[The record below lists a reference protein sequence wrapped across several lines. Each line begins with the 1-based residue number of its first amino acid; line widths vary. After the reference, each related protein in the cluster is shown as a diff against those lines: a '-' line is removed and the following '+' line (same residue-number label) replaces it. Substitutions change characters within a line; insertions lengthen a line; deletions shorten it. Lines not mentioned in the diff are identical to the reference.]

1 MPDIEVIGQAETC
14 LRSIGCHQTRQPPNL
29 AARPAHIKEPFMPAC
44 FHNPVTTV
52 FGGGSLDRV
61 AQFCPGKVALV
72 TFPEASSLGLV
83 ARVRSLLGERLVE
96 VIDNVQPNPDVA
108 WLRGAYERFWAE
120 HDDCQTVLALGG
132 GSAID
137 TAKALIVGTTSGRF
151 DELLELLASGKPFT
165 PGRRKTLVAAPT
177 TAGTGS
183 EVTPWATLWDA
194 AGQRKYSLH
203 LDCTWPSVA
212 LVDPDL
218 MLSVPA
224 GVTVSTGLDALSHAL
239 ESIWNHNANPL
250 SDTFAVSAIEDI
262 LDCLPRLR
270 QDLNNRDLRA
280 RMALAAL
287 KAGMAFSNTKTA
299 LAHSISYE
307 MTLRHGLP
315 HGIACSFTLPLVLGL
330 AWGRDVGRDQTLQKV
345 FGNDLRVAQQRL
357 RDFLQRLGVKTEFE
371 DYGVTRAEACAMI
384 DLAMQGARGR
394 NFIGSHAGASEQGC

>member
-1 MPDIEVIGQAETC
+1 
-14 LRSIGCHQTRQPPNL
+14 
-29 AARPAHIKEPFMPAC
+29 MPAC

-52 FGGGSLDRV
+52 FGGGSLDQI
-61 AQFCPGKVALV
+61 AQHCPGKVALV
-72 TFPEASSLGLV
+72 TFPEAEQLGLV
-83 ARVRSLLGERLVE
+83 ARVRSLLGERLVC

-108 WLRGAYERFWAE
+108 WLRGVHEAFWAR
-120 HDDCQTVLALGG
+120 HGDCDTVLALGG

-137 TAKALIVGTTSGRF
+137 TAKALIVGTASGHF

-165 PGRRKTLVAAPT
+165 PARRKTLVAAPT

-194 AGQRKYSLH
+194 GQQKKYSLH
-203 LDCTWPSVA
+203 LSCTWPSVA
-212 LVDPDL
+212 LIDPEL

-250 SDTFAVSAIEDI
+250 SDTFALSAIDDI
-262 LDCLPRLR
+262 LDCLPRLQ
-270 QDLNNRDLRA
+270 QDLGNRELRA

-287 KAGMAFSNTKTA
+287 KAGLAFSNTKTA

-330 AWGRDVGRDQTLQKV
+330 AWGRDAGRDQILQKA
-345 FGNDLRVAQQRL
+345 FGRDLAAAQQRL
-357 RDFLQRLGVKTEFE
+357 RAFLHQLGVRTEFA
-371 DYGVTRAEACAMI
+371 DYGVTAAEAQAMI
-384 DLAMQGARGR
+384 DAAMQGARGR
-394 NFIGSHAGASEQGC
+394 NFIGAQAA